1 MKRLLYILVFI
12 CSTLNIAAIGTVYL
26 EVGETRTLDVA
37 AMNVNYRWSV
47 NCSCVD
53 VIGGGDNSS
62 YIRIRGHK
70 AGVGSITCSWTN
82 AGFSNQDS
90 WTIVVE
96 EKSVKSVKF
105 SPSSFNMKIGESKQ
119 LTAIITPS
127 DAKVDD
133 YSWGTTKPKIL
144 KVSGNGKNATIVG
157 LAVGEA
163 EVYCVTD
170 NGTKGT
176 CKVRVVKDPTAI
188 SLPKELYCVKGQQY
202 PITQHLRH
210 QMLGVR

>member
-53 VIGGGDNSS
+53 VIGGGGTSN
-62 YIRIRGHK
+62 YIKIRGHK
-70 AGVGSITCSWTN
+70 AGVGSIICSWTN
-82 AGFSNQDS
+82 AGFSNQDD

-105 SPSSFNMKIGESKQ
+105 SPSSFNMK
-119 LTAIITPS
+119 
-127 DAKVDD
+127 
-133 YSWGTTKPKIL
+133 
-144 KVSGNGKNATIVG
+144 NN
-157 LAVGEA
+157 
-163 EVYCVTD
+163 
-170 NGTKGT
+170 
-176 CKVRVVKDPTAI
+176 
-188 SLPKELYCVKGQQY
+188 
-202 PITQHLRH
+202 
-210 QMLGVR
+210 